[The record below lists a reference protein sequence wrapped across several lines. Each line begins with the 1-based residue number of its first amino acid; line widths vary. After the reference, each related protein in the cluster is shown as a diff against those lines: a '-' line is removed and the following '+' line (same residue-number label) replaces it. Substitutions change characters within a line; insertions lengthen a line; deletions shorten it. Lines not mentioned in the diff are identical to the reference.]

1 MKFSSPRIVEQCDV
15 LCGAILLHLRILFDG
30 EQHQY
35 DLHRIDLATW
45 RLLCRSA
52 PDVELTLE
60 TAKQIVEEQAHIS
73 CGVAQLKFKW
83 QEPRSAPMPGRAW

>member
-35 DLHRIDLATW
+35 DLHRIDLGTW

-52 PDVELTLE
+52 PDVELNLE
-60 TAKQIVEEQAHIS
+60 QAKQLVEEQAHIS
-73 CGVAQLKFKW
+73 CGTPQLKFKW
-83 QEPRSAPMPGRAW
+83 QEPRSAPTPGRA